1 WEKTKSINLGSNFSV
16 LHSKVIGS
24 FEYYYKKT
32 EDLVT
37 QREIPYENGEHS
49 MYVNGGNMKNSGW
62 ELSFSLV
69 PVRTRDFV
77 WSLGFNTSKV
87 YNEVSSEFEPT
98 GDWKEVTGGKYNKKG
113 YPVSS
118 FWAFRFAGLNP
129 KNGGPL
135 FDMSGAATNAGN
147 WT

>member
-1 WEKTKSINLGSNFSV
+1 MTYTKLPNPDLKWEKTKSINLGINFSV
-16 LHSKVIGS
+16 LHSKVNGS

-87 YNEVSSEFEPT
+87 YNEVSSEFEP
-98 GDWKEVTGGKYNKKG
+98 EIGKRLQAGNITRKG
-113 YPVSS
+113 ILFPVSGHS
-118 FWAFRFAGLNP
+118 VLPG
-129 KNGGPL
+129 
-135 FDMSGAATNAGN
+135 
-147 WT
+147 